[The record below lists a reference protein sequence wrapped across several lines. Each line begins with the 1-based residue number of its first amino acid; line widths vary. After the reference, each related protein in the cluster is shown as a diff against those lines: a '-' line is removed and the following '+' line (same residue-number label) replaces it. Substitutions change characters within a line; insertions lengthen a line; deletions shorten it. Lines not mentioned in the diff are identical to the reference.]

1 MNNYNCIIDFYKS
14 IDLYNEEYFNLI
26 KEKTVVLKG
35 NYDKIKDFIGFYPKF
50 ENGELKDFKLCLPE
64 LVGLDNILIY
74 IHEYCHALFPDDT
87 REIFPNIIEAQF
99 IKEYLNIPEKTRQII
114 RKTKKQIAQTDS
126 FEHKIGG
133 IVKIKCLKGL
143 K

>member
-26 KEKTVVLKG
+26 KEKTIILEGK
-35 NYDKIKDFIGFYPKF
+35 YDEIKDFIGFYPKY
-50 ENGELKDFKLCLPE
+50 ENDKLIDFRLYLPE
-64 LVGLDNILIY
+64 LIGLNNILIY
-74 IHEYCHALFPDDT
+74 IHEYCHAIFPEDNS
-87 REIFPNIIEAQF
+87 EIFPNIIEATF
-99 IKEYLNIPEKTRQII
+99 IKEYLNIPKKTKEII
-114 RKTKKQIAQTDS
+114 RKTKKQIEDNTS
-126 FEHKIGG
+126 FQHKIGQ